1 MVRFAFLA
9 FSNPARPLWLRGYAV
24 TAFVSAAGTAAE
36 LVAAGRRRRGVA
48 KGTAG
53 ERPGVTAGFRGA

>member
-1 MVRFAFLA
+1 
-9 FSNPARPLWLRGYAV
+9 V

-48 KGTAG
+48 KGIAD